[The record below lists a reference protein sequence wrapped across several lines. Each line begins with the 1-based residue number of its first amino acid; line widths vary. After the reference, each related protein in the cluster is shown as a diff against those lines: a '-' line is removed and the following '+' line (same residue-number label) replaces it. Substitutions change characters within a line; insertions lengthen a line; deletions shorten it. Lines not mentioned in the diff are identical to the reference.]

1 MTYGFERMSDSG
13 LIIVAVTLDG
23 KGKLRMIL
31 DTGCSNTTIDSN
43 ALYLLGYELKDA
55 LEIVEIETANGI
67 VESEIFEITT
77 IDSLGITHEK
87 LKIQVYDFLSH
98 GIFSNYDGLLGLDFL
113 EGKKFCIDTH
123 LNKITIQHA
132 Q

>member
-1 MTYGFERMSDSG
+1 MTYSFERMSDSG

-67 VESEIFEITT
+67 VESEIFEIAR
-77 IDSLGITHEK
+77 IASLGITHEK
-87 LKIQVYDFLSH
+87 LQIQVYDFLAH

-113 EGKKFCIDTH
+113 KGYKFCVDT
-123 LNKITIQHA
+123 LRDEITIA
-132 Q
+132 L

>member
-1 MTYGFERMSDSG
+1 MTYSFERMSDSG